1 MQKPIYKCIESDI
14 IELTKQINKLN
25 VQEDKEMTK
34 MNRID
39 YIEQQTNRK
48 VIDTEVE
55 GNVIIYWSEDGV
67 IAKYN
72 MRTNNLTIM
81 DWAIAK

>member
-1 MQKPIYKCIESDI
+1 
-14 IELTKQINKLN
+14 
-25 VQEDKEMTK
+25 MTK
-34 MNRID
+34 MDRIA

-48 VIDTEVE
+48 VIDIEVE
-55 GNVIIYWSEDGV
+55 GNVTIYWSEDGV

-72 MRTNNLTIM
+72 MRTSKLTIM

>member
-1 MQKPIYKCIESDI
+1 
-14 IELTKQINKLN
+14 
-25 VQEDKEMTK
+25 MTK

-72 MRTNNLTIM
+72 MRINKLTIM

>member
-1 MQKPIYKCIESDI
+1 
-14 IELTKQINKLN
+14 
-25 VQEDKEMTK
+25 MTK
-34 MNRID
+34 MKRIG

-55 GNVIIYWSEDGV
+55 GNVTIYWSEDGV

-72 MRTNNLTIM
+72 MRTNKLIIM

>member
-1 MQKPIYKCIESDI
+1 MSRMD
-14 IELTKQINKLN
+14 
-25 VQEDKEMTK
+25 
-34 MNRID
+34 RIA

-48 VIDTEVE
+48 VVDTEVE
-55 GNVIIYWSEDGV
+55 GNTVIYWSEDGV

-72 MRTNNLTIM
+72 MRTSKLTIT

>member
-1 MQKPIYKCIESDI
+1 
-14 IELTKQINKLN
+14 
-25 VQEDKEMTK
+25 MTK

-55 GNVIIYWSEDGV
+55 GTVIIYWSEDGV

>member
-1 MQKPIYKCIESDI
+1 MKKMSKIDR
-14 IELTKQINKLN
+14 IN
-25 VQEDKEMTK
+25 
-34 MNRID
+34 

-48 VIDTEVE
+48 IIDTEVE

-72 MRTNNLTIM
+72 MRTSKLTIM
-81 DWAIAK
+81 DWAIVK

>member
-1 MQKPIYKCIESDI
+1 
-14 IELTKQINKLN
+14 
-25 VQEDKEMTK
+25 MTK
-34 MNRID
+34 MDRIN

-55 GNVIIYWSEDGV
+55 SNTIIYWSEDGV

-72 MRTNNLTIM
+72 MRTNKLTIM
-81 DWAIAK
+81 DWANVK